1 MRLTT
6 RDRPDVLCLQE
17 LPVWGLRQLHEWS
30 GMRALGA
37 VAAPPRLGPLPST
50 ARIGRTLTS
59 LNSGLFRSVFSG
71 QANALL
77 VAPALRVLERRTLV
91 LNPWRIRHR
100 SASRLELGPT
110 PRLAWGHERR
120 VCQLVRVRSENGTLV
135 LANLHATSFR
145 SDKRLADVELLRAAT
160 FVDGWAGPAEP
171 VLLCGDFNLSMRNSR
186 VLPQL
191 LEAEWGFEGATP
203 TGIDHILVRGVS
215 AESPVR
221 WAKERRV
228 VEGRVLSDH
237 APVERRL
244 A

>member
-1 MRLTT
+1 MRLAT
-6 RDRPDVLCLQE
+6 RDQPGVLCLQE
-17 LPVWGLRQLHEWS
+17 LPVWALRRLDDWS
-30 GMRALGA
+30 GMHAVAA
-37 VAAPPRLGPLPST
+37 VAAPPRIGPLPST
-50 ARIGRTLTS
+50 AGIGRTLTS
-59 LNSGLFRSVFSG
+59 LNSGLFRSAFSG

-77 VAPALRVLERRTLV
+77 IAPALHALEQRTLV

-100 SASRLELGPT
+100 AGDRLGLGLT
-110 PRLAWGHERR
+110 TRLAWGHERR
-120 VCQLVRVRSENGTLV
+120 VCQVLRLRSENGTLV